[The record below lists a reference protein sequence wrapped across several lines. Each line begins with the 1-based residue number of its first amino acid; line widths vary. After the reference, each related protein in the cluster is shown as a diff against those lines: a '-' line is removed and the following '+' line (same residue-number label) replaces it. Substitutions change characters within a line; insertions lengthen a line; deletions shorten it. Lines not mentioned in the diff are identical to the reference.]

1 MNSPASIT
9 NNYTDIAE
17 AKTKLPLGKMLVL
30 GIFAGA
36 FIAFGAIGSQIAAFG
51 VQPAAL
57 GRMLSAAVFP
67 IGLMLVLIAGA
78 ELFTGNCLII
88 VSVLEKRATLSG
100 LLRNWLFVYLGN
112 LIGGVAVAAL
122 AVYGHV
128 FDMYNCE
135 LAKVAVTTAVSK
147 VNLDFLDAFIK
158 GILCNVLVCGA
169 VWVSFAADELA
180 GKVLALFLP
189 VSLFVLCGFEHCVA
203 NMYFVPAGILSS
215 IEYKIPIESIGA
227 VSFMGY
233 DVEGALAL
241 LLKFL
246 YKNLLPV
253 TLGNIFGGAIILGLG
268 YWFVYYQSCR
278 DK

>member
-1 MNSPASIT
+1 MNSPAAIT

-17 AKTKLPLGKMLVL
+17 AKTKLPVGKMFVL

-36 FIAFGAIGSQIAAFG
+36 FIALGAVGSQIAAFG
-51 VQPAAL
+51 VQPEAL

-67 IGLMLVLIAGA
+67 IGLMLVLVAGA
-78 ELFTGNCLII
+78 ELFTGNCLIV
-88 VSVLEKRATLSG
+88 VSVFEKRASFLG
-100 LLRNWLFVYLGN
+100 LLRNWFFVYIGN
-112 LIGGVAVAAL
+112 LIGGAAIAAL

-128 FDMYNCE
+128 FDMYKYE

-147 VNLDFLDAFIK
+147 IELDFLDAFIK

-203 NMYFVPAGILSS
+203 NMYFIPAGILSS
-215 IEYKIPIESIGA
+215 IEYKIP
-227 VSFMGY
+227 
-233 DVEGALAL
+233 VEGLDPIS
-241 LLKFL
+241 FL
-246 YKNLLPV
+246 IAFAYKNLLPV
-253 TLGNIFGGAIILGLG
+253 TLGNIVGGSIVVGLG